1 MQKGVQKIYYS
12 DPSSDAGN
20 GIVLLGDG
28 EGPVIGGLDVLSDG
42 QMIDRQEETVRLYLT
57 VSDDLSGVAE
67 FYLKVTNLDNHNMKT
82 YYSEGNA
89 IELEIT
95 KEEPLFTG
103 EFAVTAYAVD
113 NVGNVTEIS
122 RLVTEFALET
132 KIERILAPHD
142 PVFKGGESGILYI
155 NTYGYADRVEVEF
168 PPEFAEA
175 DERLRK
181 VVFDYS
187 DARLYR
193 QESAVQFMVPLYIS
207 TDREYTLKVRAFRGE
222 KSLESSPVLYIT
234 SEGGDILSEFRTRLR

>member
-1 MQKGVQKIYYS
+1 MNKGVQNIYYS

-28 EGPVIGGLDVLSDG
+28 EGPVISGLDVLSDG
-42 QMIDRQEETVRLYLT
+42 QTIDRQEETIRLYLT
-57 VSDDLSGVAE
+57 ASDDLAGVAE

-82 YYSEGNA
+82 YYSEGNV

-103 EFAVTAYAVD
+103 EFAVAAYAVD
-113 NVGNVTEIS
+113 NVGNMTEIS

-132 KIERILAPHD
+132 EIERILAPHD

-155 NTYGYADRVEVEF
+155 AVYGYADRVEVEF

-175 DERLRK
+175 DERLKK

-187 DARLYR
+187 NEQLYR
-193 QESAVQFMVPLYIS
+193 QESTVQFMVPLYIS

-222 KSLESSPVLYIT
+222 KSLESDPVLYIT